1 MWESFCL
8 LSAVEAS
15 LWEASTGTTTKIIV
29 GS

>member
-8 LSAVEAS
+8 LTAVEAS
-15 LWEASTGTTTKIIV
+15 LREASTGTTTEIIV